1 MAQLGPN
8 AHGEVLEPGRV
19 PDCYLGLRLDPA
31 GDDQAADV
39 LVVAPAALLHPAVP
53 QPDGTV
59 LYELVTGHPD
69 RIPHELVFLAD
80 LTVELRAWP
89 TDTWTK
95 VGVDPQVAARAVVAG
110 WQRGDLLGL
119 RLGGLTDE
127 EALALERPAMTYVRA
142 QLGDRLG
149 RQLARAS
156 WQWRHPSSDR
166 GLDDRFL

>member
-1 MAQLGPN
+1 MAQLGAN
-8 AHGEVLEPGRV
+8 ALGEVLVPGRV
-19 PDCYLGLRLDPA
+19 PDCYLGLCVDA
-31 GDDQAADV
+31 DDDYQAAGV

-59 LYELVTGHPD
+59 LYELVTGHPE
-69 RIPHELVFLAD
+69 RNAGELVFLAD
-80 LTVELRAWP
+80 LTVKLRAWP

-95 VGVDPQVAARAVVAG
+95 VGIDPQAAARAVVAG

-149 RQLARAS
+149 RQLARAY
-156 WQWRHPSSDR
+156 WRCLHPTSGR
-166 GLDDRFL
+166 RPGDRFL

>member
-1 MAQLGPN
+1 VAQLGAN
-8 AHGEVLEPGRV
+8 VHGEVLMPGRV

-31 GDDQAADV
+31 DDAEAAGV

-59 LYELVTGHPD
+59 LSELVTGHPD
-69 RIPHELVFLAD
+69 REAHELVFLAD

-89 TDTWTK
+89 TDSWAK
-95 VGVDPQVAARAVVAG
+95 VGVDPQAIARAVIGG
-110 WQRGDLLGL
+110 WQRGDLPGL
-119 RLGGLTDE
+119 RLGALTAK

-149 RQLARAS
+149 RQLARAYRR
-156 WQWRHPSSDR
+156 WRHPSSGR
-166 GLDDRFL
+166 PAGDRFL